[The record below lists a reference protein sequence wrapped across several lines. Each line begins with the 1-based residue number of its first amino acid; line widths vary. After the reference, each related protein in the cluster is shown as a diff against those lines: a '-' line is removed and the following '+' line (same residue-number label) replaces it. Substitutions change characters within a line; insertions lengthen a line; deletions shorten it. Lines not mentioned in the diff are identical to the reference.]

1 MIFPVT
7 LYIALLYGYE
17 NSLILPNDRVQI
29 KKYLFAFFFIK
40 MGKFLKINFSSEL
53 KGL

>member
-1 MIFPVT
+1 MMFPIIFHCCMD
-7 LYIALLYGYE
+7 YYE
-17 NSLILPNDRVQI
+17 NFIISPNKRVQI
-29 KKYLFAFFFIK
+29 KKLLFAFLIK